1 MADAEINA
9 AVASDTFDVKYF
21 AEPSTPATPTWSSAE
36 PRRLVRAQRAGV
48 LAVFEDRAVALDAG
62 RRLQAVLVA
71 AAAEPG
77 GGTDIEEHAVGTP
90 SPPEATAPEVALMAE
105 LGLPTPTRG
114 FGWLGT
120 DRSSGPA
127 VSVMGQVVTVADLV
141 FVDADPDEPN
151 PIHDALRALGATR
164 TVGELD
170 WAYDLGAAVDL
181 ACLAP
186 DPVPAVELLD
196 VADYLAASWRYD
208 VTAPWDGPIVE
219 RAASLRRSYRQLQE
233 RQRTVSR
240 SMFDDPVRIARQVDD
255 AVQRG
260 EDPIAA
266 VRDALG
272 VEGSVDPG
280 IVDGIDPVV
289 VGWFLEDQLPVE
301 VTDEERLRA
310 ERRSARSAALG
321 APDVEPGRA
330 GARSVLGMG
339 GLSGE
344 WQIDLSTR
352 PASVRVV
359 YFQSNSLARTLP
371 RMVDHLV
378 GIGCTD
384 VAIEVI
390 DRDLE

>member
-1 MADAEINA
+1 MADAEIDV
-9 AVASDTFDVKYF
+9 AVESDTFDVEYF
-21 AEPSTPATPTWSSAE
+21 VEPSIPATPTWSSAE
-36 PRRLVRAQRAGV
+36 PRRLVQAQRAGV

-62 RRLQAVLVA
+62 RRLHAVLEA

-77 GGTDIEEHAVGTP
+77 GGADIEEHAVGAP
-90 SPPEATAPEVALMAE
+90 SPPNATAPEVAFMVE

-114 FGWLGT
+114 FGWLGPE
-120 DRSSGPA
+120 RSSGPA

-141 FVDADPDEPN
+141 YVDADPDEPN
-151 PIHDALRALGATR
+151 PIHDALRAMGATR

-170 WAYDLGAAVDL
+170 WSYDLGAAVDV
-181 ACLAP
+181 ACIAP
-186 DPVPAVELLD
+186 GPVPAHDLLD
-196 VADYLAASWRYD
+196 VADYLAASWGYD
-208 VTAPWDGPIVE
+208 VTAPWDGPIDE
-219 RAASLRRSYRQLQE
+219 RAASLRRSHRQLQE
-233 RQRTVSR
+233 RRRAAAR
-240 SMFDDPVRIARQVDD
+240 SMFDDPVGIARQVDE

-266 VRDALG
+266 VRDALRA
-272 VEGSVDPG
+272 EGSMDPR
-280 IVDGIDPVV
+280 IVDGIDPIV

-321 APDVEPGRA
+321 ASDVEPSRG

-344 WQIDLSTR
+344 WQIDLSAR
-352 PASVRVV
+352 PASVRVA

-378 GIGCTD
+378 GIGCAD